1 MKINE
6 KTLISYA
13 SSSAPC
19 DREGWLL
26 KRGEVN
32 RAFQRR
38 WCVLRGNLLFYSAN
52 QGDREPLGV
61 IILEGCTVEL
71 AEEET
76 EVYAFK
82 ILFHGDGK
90 TMGRTYSLGTQTM
103 EDLEQWMKLVA
114 CASFDYMKLMV
125 VEMQQQL
132 NELEDREKSGG
143 GDGGGSDP
151 KPPPRGRANPF
162 NSGVEGK
169 KVKKGWREVHVAAGR
184 RAQED
189 RAKWMKQQE
198 EKKKAEIHMEE
209 DTLLVVI

>member
-13 SSSAPC
+13 VSSAPC

-38 WCVLRGNLLFYSAN
+38 WCVLRGNLLFYSTA
-52 QGDREPLGV
+52 QADREPLGV

-82 ILFHGDGK
+82 IQFHGDGK

-103 EDLEQWMKLVA
+103 EDLEAWMKLVA
-114 CASFDYMKLMV
+114 CASFDYMKLMIL
-125 VEMQQQL
+125 ELEQQL
-132 NELEDREKSGG
+132 GEVEDRERAGQEG
-143 GDGGGSDP
+143 EP
-151 KPPPRGRANPF
+151 RVPPRGRANPF
-162 NSGVEGK
+162 NCGPEVARKKQRRSWAELHGQLGARVKRDRASWAGRGVEG
-169 KVKKGWREVHVAAGR
+169 V
-184 RAQED
+184 
-189 RAKWMKQQE
+189 
-198 EKKKAEIHMEE
+198 HMEE
-209 DTLLVVI
+209 ENLLVVF

>member
-13 SSSAPC
+13 ASAAPT

-32 RAFQRR
+32 RGFQRR

-61 IILEGCTVEL
+61 IILEGCRVEL

-76 EVYAFK
+76 EVFAFK
-82 ILFHGDGK
+82 IMFHGDGK
-90 TMGRTYSLGTQTM
+90 VGGRTYSLGTQTM
-103 EDLEQWMKLVA
+103 EDLEAWMKLIA

-125 VEMQQQL
+125 VELQQQL
-132 NELEDREKSGG
+132 AEVENREA
-143 GDGGGSDP
+143 P
-151 KPPPRGRANPF
+151 HILPPYP
-162 NSGVEGK
+162 
-169 KVKKGWREVHVAAGR
+169 
-184 RAQED
+184 
-189 RAKWMKQQE
+189 
-198 EKKKAEIHMEE
+198 
-209 DTLLVVI
+209 TLAV